1 MTDMPASVAARVATF
16 ASAAALSTVQD
27 VVRTVLPSL
36 TSQADPALVAEET
49 LALVAT
55 VTARAAE
62 TGLRAIPDAQTAVGP
77 ALAELPFLYHDFLLG
92 AQVIADGG
100 EGDVTPDQSVYER
113 LDRKAQFYG
122 AHLQPGR
129 FPGPS
134 VLRDKMPLWM
144 GRVSPPKLPTSPD
157 ARLEETGLV
166 DLVAAHARLVMAFAQ
181 RAASASATPSTGS
194 TSPTA

>member
-1 MTDMPASVAARVATF
+1 MTDADLSARVATF

-27 VVRTVLPSL
+27 VVRTVLPAL
-36 TSQADPALVAEET
+36 TSQADPGLVAEET
-49 LALVAT
+49 LSLVAT

-62 TGLRAIPDAQTAVGP
+62 TGLQSRAQALAAVGP

-92 AQVIADGG
+92 AQVVASGG

-113 LDRKAQFYG
+113 LDRKARFYG
-122 AHLQPGR
+122 AHLAPGR

-144 GRVSPPKLPTSPD
+144 GRISPPKLPTSPD
-157 ARLEETGLV
+157 ARLAETGVV
-166 DLVAAHARLVMAFAQ
+166 DVVAAHARLVMAFAQ
-181 RAASASATPSTGS
+181 RAASAG
-194 TSPTA
+194 